1 MSESHAERFRPHAN
15 EAARTALAGLAVVAI
30 CLVFAWH
37 DPRFF
42 WNDDYQMTFI
52 PVFEEV
58 NRAWRAGEWPLLTQG
73 SWVCGNLA
81 GEYQYGTFS
90 VFINGCILAI
100 WSLGLPLA
108 GKAAAFAIVHEFVL
122 ATGAFMLAR
131 SRGLAPPLATFVAS
145 TSGAVAKAR
154 AWAATNWIAG
164 LTSFAWLPWAWWALE
179 HAATTR
185 SSPQSSRGRW
195 IAAAAVFIS
204 LAHRRLAVHHA
215 HAHAAHGLDRRA

>member
-42 WNDDYQMTFI
+42 WNDDYQLTFI

-81 GEYQYGTFS
+81 GEYQ
-90 VFINGCILAI
+90 
-100 WSLGLPLA
+100 
-108 GKAAAFAIVHEFVL
+108 
-122 ATGAFMLAR
+122 
-131 SRGLAPPLATFVAS
+131 
-145 TSGAVAKAR
+145 
-154 AWAATNWIAG
+154 
-164 LTSFAWLPWAWWALE
+164 
-179 HAATTR
+179 
-185 SSPQSSRGRW
+185 
-195 IAAAAVFIS
+195 
-204 LAHRRLAVHHA
+204 
-215 HAHAAHGLDRRA
+215 